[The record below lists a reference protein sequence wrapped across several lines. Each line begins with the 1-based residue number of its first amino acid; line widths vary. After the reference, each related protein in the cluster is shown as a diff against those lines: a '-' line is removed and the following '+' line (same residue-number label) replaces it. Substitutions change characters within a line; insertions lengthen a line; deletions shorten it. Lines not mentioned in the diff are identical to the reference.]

1 MAVLRRRCSS
11 TSPEAAA
18 VLIPVNSSEGLP
30 TLTAGQQEVK
40 SAMMADARPFKLLF
54 AGPGYGKTVVMMSI
68 IIDFYNRGFWVR
80 CLVPLS
86 QVCGDI
92 RRKLEASGMPALAA
106 AETVMTVQRFTTPGF
121 VDSSMQPGGNIE
133 RAVRRLVMFDEALS
147 LDGDLLDNVYYKMGG
162 DVRLAQFMMFGDCFQ
177 MPSVGIPAAHSVML
191 QPTAEFRLFSFPSG
205 GSMRTSHP
213 IITAIV
219 TSLRSVHGKPLIADR
234 LLTEWHFA
242 GIKSEVDVWVVS
254 THRQVE
260 SRNRARQNAATVPT
274 FTATTVQLTGRDR
287 AAQDVHPVRLWIG
300 CAVMTTCNFTAAAS
314 SDEAAA
320 VGRISNRTM
329 GRVLGWSH
337 GFDVDETIVT
347 DCGSDVTVTVQF
359 YDTAGKPR
367 GEPVLISPIVT
378 ADKTCRRL
386 PIQALGGMTVDCSQG
401 MTLPAWM
408 TIGVDG
414 TGACDPRSFW
424 TVAISRKQVARDA
437 DLYAARG
444 SDPAARD
451 GCGIGAIVYDG
462 DGSGSVL
469 VEAERTQMDIA
480 LRELCAA
487 AESVDIL

>member
-1 MAVLRRRCSS
+1 MQRRRLGSGATQLDVAVLRRRCSS

-205 GSMRTSHP
+205 GSMRTSTDHYRDCH
-213 IITAIV
+213 IV
-219 TSLRSVHGKPLIADR
+219 AVRARQALNRRPAADR
-234 LLTEWHFA
+234 VAFCWDQVGGGCLGGFDAPSSREPEPCAAERGHCADLYSDHGTADGPRPGGA
-242 GIKSEVDVWVVS
+242 GCASCSAVDWVRRDDHLQLYGCCQQRRGSGCRPDQQPHDGAGAWVVS
-254 THRQVE
+254 
-260 SRNRARQNAATVPT
+260 
-274 FTATTVQLTGRDR
+274 
-287 AAQDVHPVRLWIG
+287 WI
-300 CAVMTTCNFTAAAS
+300 
-314 SDEAAA
+314 
-320 VGRISNRTM
+320 
-329 GRVLGWSH
+329 
-337 GFDVDETIVT
+337 
-347 DCGSDVTVTVQF
+347 
-359 YDTAGKPR
+359 
-367 GEPVLISPIVT
+367 
-378 ADKTCRRL
+378 
-386 PIQALGGMTVDCSQG
+386 
-401 MTLPAWM
+401 
-408 TIGVDG
+408 
-414 TGACDPRSFW
+414 
-424 TVAISRKQVARDA
+424 
-437 DLYAARG
+437 
-444 SDPAARD
+444 
-451 GCGIGAIVYDG
+451 
-462 DGSGSVL
+462 
-469 VEAERTQMDIA
+469 
-480 LRELCAA
+480 
-487 AESVDIL
+487 